1 MANAHLICA
10 FWDERDHR
18 DSSIRCNLR
27 RDVRISPQ
35 ALQDYCAT
43 LLSAVEHDLV
53 VVCGTVAFTDRKVRR
68 QRGTGW
74 ARDLTCRIPVMSPE
88 VWRQP
93 DVYDSLVEALE
104 YVTGDRWAFEFV
116 AGGAMVAT
124 GQLAAPFDDGPYVVL
139 PFSDG
144 MDSYLQWQLLKHEE
158 PGVTP
163 LRVQTAS
170 RAILQSRVRDIN
182 RAGSNQRDR
191 QLRVPVR
198 FSVGN
203 HAEPTYRSRTFLF
216 FCMAMLAAAKTST
229 ARVLVGENGIGALG
243 PALIPYGDE
252 CPHRTTHPAFTRRVA
267 RFVNAL
273 LGTAIVIE
281 HPQVERTKG
290 EVLRRAR
297 DLGITGWETTNSCA
311 RDGRANLG
319 GRACGVCSNCLLR
332 RVALHAAGCGQ
343 ERYFWE
349 DLRMSSLSAGAA
361 DLLDDDGYE
370 NSEDIMR
377 HAVHGMEELVALA
390 NCDSNDRRFRTAA
403 VELSEAGS
411 GMAQWTPRKVQSLL
425 QRYATEWKDLRSF
438 YGGALLLDLQR
449 AS

>member
-1 MANAHLICA
+1 MTNSHHICA
-10 FWDERDHR
+10 FWNGHAHSET
-18 DSSIRCNLR
+18 STPCNLQS
-27 RDVRISPQ
+27 DVHISPQ

-43 LLSAVEHDLV
+43 LLTPVEHDLV
-53 VVCGTVAFTDRKVRR
+53 VVCGTVAFTDRRVRR
-68 QRGTGW
+68 HRGTGW
-74 ARDLTCRIPVMSPE
+74 ARDLTCRIPVMALDIWQQRE
-88 VWRQP
+88 
-93 DVYDSLVEALE
+93 VYDCLVEALE

-158 PGVTP
+158 PDVTP

-170 RAILQSRVRDIN
+170 RAIPQSRVRGIN
-182 RAGSNQRDR
+182 RAGSNRADR

-229 ARVLVGENGIGALG
+229 DRVLVGENGIGALG

-267 RFVNAL
+267 RFVNGL
-273 LGTAIVIE
+273 LGTSIVIE
-281 HPQVERTKG
+281 HPQLERTKG
-290 EVLRRAR
+290 EVLRRAK
-297 DLGITGWETTNSCA
+297 DFGIQGWEATSSCA

-319 GRACGVCSNCLLR
+319 GKACGVCSNCLLR
-332 RVALHAAGCGQ
+332 RVALHAAECEQ
-343 ERYFWE
+343 ENYFWR
-349 DLRMSSLSAGAA
+349 DLRASSLAAGAEGPA
-361 DLLDDDGYE
+361 VDDGLE

-390 NCDSNDRRFRTAA
+390 ASGSTDRRLRVAASELGDRSSSRLPWTAA
-403 VELSEAGS
+403 D
-411 GMAQWTPRKVQSLL
+411 VQSLL
-425 QRYATEWKDLRSF
+425 QCYATEWNSFRSS
-438 YGGALLLDLQR
+438 YEGAPLLNLQR
-449 AS
+449 AG